1 MNYIHT
7 CKDMADIYPEAS
19 INGIAADRGRNYAVQ
34 DDTPVLDGANAQ
46 VEDFLGEKPDYDE
59 EAEEKRYYR
68 RKRLLT
74 VKSVVFASLGAALT
88 YGVYLGLLQMQ
99 LILHY
104 DETYRDVKYSNI
116 GLQDIDSKMLM
127 GINVTPIVALLYTPV
142 LIRFFGTKWMM
153 FLSSGIYAL
162 FVSTNYWERY
172 YTLVPS
178 ATVIGVMIVPFWASL
193 GNYITRMA
201 QKYYEFVNYKEEN
214 VREQRRVPRGASHR
228 YIIIFQSIFYS
239 LFHISFVLAQLPVH
253 FFLSKFFYSYNHTLF
268 NVRDC
273 GAAIQHG
280 ILPNFNLTV
289 LHTLP
294 PSLNLIYVESALM
307 GAALVSMLL
316 ILLLCGS
323 AYRPTEEI
331 DLRSIGWGNIFQLP
345 FKHARDYRLR
355 CLAPY
360 FLYSGFEVL
369 FACTCFAL
377 CYGVCSLGLESLPF
391 LLTAYG
397 ISASFSSSLALCM
410 LRFPRQIPLV
420 GGTLLH
426 CCILIGLFFWS
437 PTPKLQSQKPLLYLV
452 AILWGVG
459 SALNKS
465 GLSIII
471 GVFYEDKERQD
482 FVFTIYHWLQALAIF
497 IVYLWSGIPVT
508 AKLGIMLASALISVL
523 SYLWMEHKLSCKV
536 PYRVPK
542 IPAPRHKVKGYRYME
557 EENSDES
564 GSEGEKEQ
572 SEGGESEEEDKTVPC
587 YRQPGRKECY
597 EQAVGDEE

>member
-1 MNYIHT
+1 MV
-7 CKDMADIYPEAS
+7 S
-19 INGIAADRGRNYAVQ
+19 LSAVALQ
-34 DDTPVLDGANAQ
+34 FPYRRLQ
-46 VEDFLGEKPDYDE
+46 VEDFLGEKPDFDE
-59 EAEEKRYYR
+59 EAEEKKYYR

-74 VKSVVFASLGAALT
+74 VKSVVSASLGAAIT

-127 GINVTPIVALLYTPV
+127 GINVTPIAALLYTPV
-142 LIRFFGTKWMM
+142 LIRFFGTKWML

-178 ATVIGVMIVPFWASL
+178 ATVIGVMIVPFWASI

-201 QKYYEFVNYKEEN
+201 QKYYEFVNYKEQN
-214 VREQRRVPRGASHR
+214 VQEQRRVPRGASQR
-228 YIIIFQSIFYS
+228 YIIIFQCIFFSIF
-239 LFHISFVLAQLPVH
+239 HMSFVLAQFPVY
-253 FFLSKFFYSYNHTLF
+253 FFLSKFLYSYNHTLF
-268 NVRDC
+268 NVRVC
-273 GAAIQHG
+273 GASIQHG
-280 ILPNFNLTV
+280 ILPNFNVTV

-294 PSLNLIYVESALM
+294 PSLSLIYVESALM
-307 GAALVSMLL
+307 GAAILSMLL

-369 FACTCFAL
+369 FACTGFTL

-397 ISASFSSSLALCM
+397 ISASISSSLALCM
-410 LRFPRQIPLV
+410 LRFPRHIPLV
-420 GGTLLH
+420 GGSLLH
-426 CCILIGLFFWS
+426 VGILIGLFFWS
-437 PTPKLQSQKPLLYLV
+437 PKPGGLSQKPLLYLV
-452 AILWGVG
+452 TVLWGIG
-459 SALNKS
+459 SALNKC
-465 GLSIII
+465 GLSVII
-471 GVFYEDKERQD
+471 GMFYEDKERQD
-482 FVFTIYHWLQALAIF
+482 FVFTVYHWLQAVAIF
-497 IVYLWSGIPVT
+497 IVYLWSSFPMM
-508 AKLGIMLASALISVL
+508 AKLGIMLASALISVI
-523 SYLWMEHKLSCKV
+523 SYLWMEHKLNCKV
-536 PYRVPK
+536 QFRVPK
-542 IPAPRHKVKGYRYME
+542 IPAPRHKVKGYRYLE
-557 EENSDES
+557 EEPSDES
-564 GSEGEKEQ
+564 EPDGADN
-572 SEGGESEEEDKTVPC
+572 SEEEVEEEAENK
-587 YRQPGRKECY
+587 RQEQQAPRRFRNKQCY
-597 EQAVGDEE
+597 EQAVED